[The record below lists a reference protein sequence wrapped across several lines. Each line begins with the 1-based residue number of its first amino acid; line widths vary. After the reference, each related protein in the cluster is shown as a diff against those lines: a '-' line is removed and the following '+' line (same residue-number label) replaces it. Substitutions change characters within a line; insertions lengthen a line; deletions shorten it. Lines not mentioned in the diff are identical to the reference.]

1 MHSSLGSQRVSVR
14 IELTDEQKLIHRTV
28 RDFAAAEL
36 KPHAAARDREGKFPL
51 DLVPKLASLGLLG
64 LTVPQEYGGAGLD
77 TVSAMLAIEAVAWGD
92 ASIALTVASHNS
104 LCTGHILL
112 FGNPEQ
118 KRRYLPRLAQGQA
131 LGGWCLTEPVA
142 GSDAAAIETRAV
154 RRGNGW
160 VLNGAKTFVTQ
171 GSVAGVYVVLA
182 VTNRGAGRHGISTFV
197 VDRNVPGLRIGKK
210 EDKLGLR
217 ASDTAEVVF
226 DDCQVPDEMLIGAE
240 GEGFRQAMRVLERG
254 RMGIGAMAGGFGRC
268 PPGDSYPQASQRRAF
283 GKTLA
288 EHPAI
293 QFMIADMAMELDAAW
308 LLGLRAAQLADLG
321 QPFRREASMAKLY
334 ASEAAARAT
343 NKAVQIHGGY
353 GFIKDYPVER
363 YYRDVKLTEI
373 GEGTSEIQRI
383 IITKSLLEGQIRD

>member
-1 MHSSLGSQRVSVR
+1 MR
-14 IELTDEQKLIHRTV
+14 IELAEDQRILHRTV

-64 LTVPQEYGGAGLD
+64 LTVPQEYGGAGLE

-154 RRGNGW
+154 RRGNAW

-182 VTNRGAGRHGISTFV
+182 VTDRGAGRHGISTFV
-197 VDRNVPGLRIGKK
+197 VDRNAPGLRIGKK

-226 DDCQVPDEMLIGAE
+226 DDCQVPEEMLIGAE

-254 RMGIGAMAGGFGRC
+254 RMGIGAMAVGLGRAALD
-268 PPGDSYPQASQRRAF
+268 DSIAYASQRRAF

-288 EHPAI
+288 EHQAI
-293 QFMIADMAMELDAAW
+293 QFMITDMAMELDAAW
-308 LLGLRAAQLADLG
+308 LLVLRAAQLADLG

-383 IITKSLLEGQIRD
+383 IIAKSLLEGQIRD